1 MIPPANETVHLPSVI
16 KEAIGATA
24 DLVGDKPVA
33 IIAETPAHLP
43 AVESRHEPLVKII
56 KSMIAHVVRSTNHAH
71 VKIQVGL
78 LSTAE
83 TSQIFTTEL
92 EGAVWDS
99 PDRSMWAMVTISDV
113 DGHIKLPLSVDH
125 MEVSGIPESEV
136 AEGDDELS
144 LKSCRSTI
152 EGIGGHL
159 RIEEESGVGIRLYLL
174 LPLKAA
180 HASSADVSSLR
191 RAVETRLEGDL
202 SITRTILLMAE
213 DADMREILIK
223 DFTEA
228 GYRMITTQNG
238 GNVLPLAREENPDL
252 ILLDL
257 LARDPLALDIAM
269 VLKRDYRTQGIPVLF
284 LTFINDPQEGMKM
297 GTVDFLVRR
306 VGTGALLSMVNT
318 VLRSGL
324 NPASRVLVVEPDEA
338 TRERIVL
345 MIQAQGYRV
354 TVATGPEEA
363 QVLAERVDPGLI
375 LVNGKL
381 AQERDYWLLRGLRQI
396 SEGSDIFVVADA
408 LSDAEVRAII
418 SRGASGYS
426 DPGELPDLLN
436 RVRKQRGGG

>member
-16 KEAIGATA
+16 KEAIDTAA
-24 DLVGDKPVA
+24 DLVGDKHVA
-33 IIAETPAHLP
+33 VIAETPAHLP
-43 AVESRHEPLVKII
+43 AVEGGHEPLVKII
-56 KSMIAHVVRSTNHAH
+56 RSMIAHVVRLTNHEH
-71 VKIQVGL
+71 VKVQVSL
-78 LSTAE
+78 LSTE
-83 TSQIFTTEL
+83 EIYKSFKMEV

-99 PDRSMWAMVTISDV
+99 ADRGMWAMVTISDV
-113 DGHIKLPLSVDH
+113 DDHINLPLSEDYL
-125 MEVSGIPESEV
+125 EPSGIPESEV
-136 AEGDDELS
+136 AEDDDELS
-144 LKSCRSTI
+144 LKSFMSTI

-159 RIEEESGVGIRLYLL
+159 RIEEESGVGIRLYIL

-180 HASSADVSSLR
+180 HASSADMSGLR
-191 RAVETRLEGDL
+191 RAVETRLEDDL
-202 SITRTILLMAE
+202 SATKTILLMAD
-213 DADMREILIK
+213 DADLREILLK

-228 GYRMITTQNG
+228 GYRMITAPNG
-238 GNVLPLAREENPDL
+238 GDVLPLAREENPDL

-257 LARDPLALDIAM
+257 SARDPLALDIAM

-284 LTFINDPQEGMKM
+284 LTSINDPQEGIKM

-318 VLRSGL
+318 VLHSGL

-338 TRERIVL
+338 TRENIVL

-381 AQERDYWLLRGLRQI
+381 AQDRDYWLLRGLRRI
-396 SEGSDIFVVADA
+396 SERSDIFVVADE
-408 LSDAEVRAII
+408 LSDAEVRAVI
-418 SRGASGYS
+418 SRGASGFS

-436 RVRKQRGGG
+436 RVRKQRGGE

>member
-16 KEAIGATA
+16 KEAISATP

-43 AVESRHEPLVKII
+43 AVDSRHEPLVKIV
-56 KSMIAHVVRSTNHAH
+56 KSMIAHIVRLTNHEY
-71 VKIQVGL
+71 VKVQVGL
-78 LSTAE
+78 LSTGE
-83 TSQIFTTEL
+83 TSRLFITEV
-92 EGAVWDS
+92 EGAAWDS
-99 PDRSMWAMVTISDV
+99 ADRGMWAMVTISDV
-113 DGHIKLPLSVDH
+113 DDHVNLPLSEDH
-125 MEVSGIPESEV
+125 IEPSGFPESEL
-136 AEGDDELS
+136 AEDADELS
-144 LKSCRSTI
+144 LKSWMSII
-152 EGIGGHL
+152 EGMGGHL
-159 RIEEESGVGIRLYLL
+159 RIEEESGIGIRLYLL

-180 HASSADVSSLR
+180 HASSADMSGLR
-191 RAVETRLEGDL
+191 RAVETRLDDDL
-202 SITRTILLMAE
+202 STTRLILLMAE
-213 DADMREILIK
+213 DADIRDLLLE

-228 GYRMITTQNG
+228 GYRMIATPNG
-238 GNVLPLAREENPDL
+238 GDVLPLAREENPDL

-269 VLKRDYRTQGIPVLF
+269 VLKRDYRTQSIPVLF
-284 LTFINDPQEGMKM
+284 LTSINDPQEGLKM

-338 TRERIVL
+338 TREKIVL

-363 QVLAERVDPGLI
+363 QVLAERFDPGLI

-381 AQERDYWLLRGLRQI
+381 AQDRDYWLLRGLRRI

-408 LSDAEVRAII
+408 LSDAEVRAVI